1 MAFDATKAQQRLA
14 DAGYYH
20 EAIDGAFGRR
30 SFAALFACVARRDLA
45 DRGLAIGEGCV
56 AHFAAAGLTTG
67 LRIAHFVAQTA
78 TETGGFRTLSEDLNY
93 SAKGLKKV
101 WPKRFPNDAATVGY
115 VMNPVALANKVYA
128 DRLGNGPASSGD
140 GYRYRGRGL
149 IQLTGRS
156 NYAAREAETGIP
168 LVAMPEMASDPKT
181 SVRIATLYWASRSI
195 NILADADKVEK
206 VRQAVN
212 GGTHGLPD
220 TKIFLKRAK
229 AILL

>member
-1 MAFDATKAQQRLA
+1 MSFDVTTVQQRLA

-20 EAIDGAFGRR
+20 EQIDGAFGRR
-30 SFAALFACVARRDLA
+30 SYCALFACVARRDLA

-56 AHFAAAGLTTG
+56 ANFASAGLTSG
-67 LRIAHFVAQTA
+67 LRMAHFIAQTA
-78 TETGGFRTLSEDLNY
+78 TETSGFRTLSEDLNY
-93 SAKGLKKV
+93 TAKGLKKV
-101 WPKRFPNDAATVGY
+101 WPKRFKSDADTLGY

-128 DRLGNGPASSGD
+128 DRLGNGPPSSGD
-140 GYRYRGRGL
+140 GYHYRGRGL

-156 NYAAREAETGIP
+156 NYAAREAETSIA
-168 LVAMPEMASDPKT
+168 LVAMPELASDPKT
-181 SVRIATLYWASRSI
+181 SVRIACLYWASRNI
-195 NILADADKVEK
+195 NALADADKVEK
-206 VRQAVN
+206 VRRAVN